1 MTLAAGSNIRIL
13 SPGQNRRL
21 QKARHHIAGQPTSHD
36 VRRLVATLRAV
47 LNANVAVVLRTR
59 DGWQLLGMSEVA
71 PSLPAPG
78 TPAWQ
83 VLDADAMSG
92 AELRVWTMGQT
103 DWTMVPLPSP
113 DSLFLLIEGDW
124 SLSAPALLQF
134 AAMASAWQGSRDPRR
149 RQAGSSV
156 VRLTRHLN
164 RVTGLAEVADAIL
177 LHVVRTVPSR
187 VAALA
192 VPTAEDYLSIVAT
205 RGYPMALVQN
215 LRIQTGVGVIGSV
228 YRDRTVLHVT
238 DVTTVP
244 GLERRRSRYRT
255 TSFVALPIT
264 ADRETLGV
272 VCITD
277 RDDDGPYTVRDVTAL
292 RRLVP
297 SAALAL
303 AREDLRT
310 RAERFAQAAMVDPV
324 SGLFNRRYF
333 EARLRQEL
341 QRAQRHNMPV
351 ALLMIDIDDFK
362 RVNDQFG
369 HAVGDLVLRAV
380 SEILQGSVR
389 EFDVCARFGGEEF
402 AILMLGASVDS
413 ASSLA
418 DRIRTRI
425 EEYRPTEPGL
435 GDLLVTA
442 SIGVSLSNG
451 ALQAE
456 LLEHA
461 DRALYSAKKA
471 GKNRVDV
478 IVQSTGSR

>member
-1 MTLAAGSNIRIL
+1 
-13 SPGQNRRL
+13 
-21 QKARHHIAGQPTSHD
+21 
-36 VRRLVATLRAV
+36 
-47 LNANVAVVLRTR
+47 
-59 DGWQLLGMSEVA
+59 
-71 PSLPAPG
+71 
-78 TPAWQ
+78 
-83 VLDADAMSG
+83 
-92 AELRVWTMGQT
+92 
-103 DWTMVPLPSP
+103 
-113 DSLFLLIEGDW
+113 
-124 SLSAPALLQF
+124 
-134 AAMASAWQGSRDPRR
+134 
-149 RQAGSSV
+149 
-156 VRLTRHLN
+156 
-164 RVTGLAEVADAIL
+164 
-177 LHVVRTVPSR
+177 
-187 VAALA
+187 
-192 VPTAEDYLSIVAT
+192 
-205 RGYPMALVQN
+205 
-215 LRIQTGVGVIGSV
+215 
-228 YRDRTVLHVT
+228 
-238 DVTTVP
+238 
-244 GLERRRSRYRT
+244 
-255 TSFVALPIT
+255 
-264 ADRETLGV
+264 
-272 VCITD
+272 
-277 RDDDGPYTVRDVTAL
+277 
-292 RRLVP
+292 
-297 SAALAL
+297 
-303 AREDLRT
+303 
-310 RAERFAQAAMVDPV
+310 
-324 SGLFNRRYF
+324 
-333 EARLRQEL
+333 
-341 QRAQRHNMPV
+341 MPV